1 MVEDAA
7 ETRDCP
13 PVTDQNTHPKDPV
26 RPSELPWW
34 WLLFIAVPA
43 VIALA
48 FWKFAWVFP
57 TWITRAYTRVPE
69 DRWHLVAA
77 IYLSGVISSHIAG
90 YLARR
95 FMDWLFGIRYRER
108 EEGER
113 EVETYFPPALVGFA
127 EAILYPTALLLRQ
140 PEFIAIWL
148 ALKVAGQWKDW
159 EIGYQ
164 GRARFNRFL
173 VGNALTIMVGGL
185 TYGAIKSFVLYSR
198 Q

>member
-1 MVEDAA
+1 MKNRNSVQE
-7 ETRDCP
+7 
-13 PVTDQNTHPKDPV
+13 DPV

-34 WLLFIAVPA
+34 WVLFIVVLA
-43 VIALA
+43 VIGFA

-57 TWITRAYTRVPE
+57 TWITRAYTRVPV
-69 DRWHLVAA
+69 DRWHLLVV
-77 IYLSGVISSHIAG
+77 IYLSGVIGSHIVG
-90 YLARR
+90 YFVRR
-95 FMDWLFGIRYRER
+95 FMDCLFGIRYRER
-108 EEGER
+108 EQGER

-127 EAILYPTALLLRQ
+127 EAILYPTALLIRQ

-173 VGNALTIMVGGL
+173 VGNALSIMVGGL
-185 TYGAIKSFVLYSR
+185 TYGAIKSFVLYPK
-198 Q
+198 